1 MSISAEAGLVRLHTR
16 TPEALLRVL
25 LAEDPDL
32 ADLRVET
39 AGLEEAV
46 VGLIEEAVAA

>member
-1 MSISAEAGLVRLHTR
+1 
-16 TPEALLRVL
+16 LLRVL

-46 VGLIEEAVAA
+46 IGLTDKAGQVVAA

>member
-1 MSISAEAGLVRLHTR
+1 
-16 TPEALLRVL
+16 LLRIL
-25 LAEDPDL
+25 LADDPDL

-46 VGLIEEAVAA
+46 IGLTEPAVAA

>member
-1 MSISAEAGLVRLHTR
+1 MSTSVEGELVRLRTR
-16 TPEALLRVL
+16 TPEALLRTL

-32 ADLRVET
+32 TDLRVET

-46 VGLIEEAVAA
+46 VGLTEQAVAA